1 MFTRYG
7 TIPGK
12 VLSIS
17 RDAVQDGKKG
27 LLYPARIALLRN
39 TIDVDGR
46 KLPLGAGMALMAEIK
61 TDHRTVID
69 YLLSPIRRVGHESL
83 RER

>member
-1 MFTRYG
+1 MFTRCG
-7 TIPGK
+7 TMPGK

-17 RDAVQDGKKG
+17 RDAVQDKKG
-27 LLYPARIALLRN
+27 LLYPLLRE

-46 KLPLGAGMALMAEIK
+46 KMPLGAGMALTAEIK
-61 TDHRTVID
+61 TDHRRMID
-69 YLLSPIRRVGHESL
+69 YLLSPIRRYGHESL